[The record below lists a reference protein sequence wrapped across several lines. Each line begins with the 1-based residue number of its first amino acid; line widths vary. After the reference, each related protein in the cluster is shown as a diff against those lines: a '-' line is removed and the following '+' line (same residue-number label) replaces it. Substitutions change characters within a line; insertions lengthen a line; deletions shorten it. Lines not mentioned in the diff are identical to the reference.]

1 MRLTLGRYLALLGLL
16 IGAGTLLTQFA
27 LTMSLSQ
34 ANGRTVLG
42 SAIFFFSFFTIL
54 SNLLA
59 TFCFAAFVFPGCR
72 YVALFRSPKVATAI
86 ALYMLVVAAIY
97 IAILEG
103 LWAPQGLMRVLDTLL
118 HYVMPAL
125 FLVFWGAFVPKGGTA
140 YGDIPGFLAFPAL
153 YGAYVMIRGALTG
166 DYPYPILDAGTLG
179 YPAALANMAAI
190 LALFLILGLAFI
202 AVDRWAG
209 KRAGTAS
216 SL

>member
-1 MRLTLGRYLALLGLL
+1 MRPTLGRYLALLGLL
-16 IGAGTLLTQFA
+16 IGAGTLLAQFA

-42 SAIFFFSFFTIL
+42 SVIFFFSFFTIL

-59 TFCFAAFVFPGCR
+59 ASCFAAFAFPGCR
-72 YVALFRSPKVATAI
+72 HVAVFRAPKVATAI

-125 FLVFWGAFVPKGGTA
+125 FLVFWVAFVPKGGTA
-140 YGDIPGFLAFPAL
+140 YADIPGFLAFPAL

-216 SL
+216 SV

>member
-1 MRLTLGRYLALLGLL
+1 MRPALGRYLALPGLL

-34 ANGRTVLG
+34 SAGRTVL
-42 SAIFFFSFFTIL
+42 SSVIFFFSFFTIL

-59 TFCFAAFVFPGCR
+59 TCCFAAFAFPGCR
-72 YVALFRSPKVATAI
+72 HVAVFRSPKVVTAI
-86 ALYMLVVAAIY
+86 ALYMLVVAVIY

-125 FLVFWGAFVPKGGTA
+125 FLVFWAAFVPKGNTTYA
-140 YGDIPGFLAFPAL
+140 DIPGFLAFPAI

-166 DYPYPILDAGTLG
+166 EYPYPILDAGTLG
-179 YPAALANMAAI
+179 YSAALANMAAI

-202 AVDRWAG
+202 AVDRRAG
-209 KRAGTAS
+209 KWAGTAS
-216 SL
+216 SR

>member
-1 MRLTLGRYLALLGLL
+1 MRPTLGRALALLGVL
-16 IGAGTLLTQFA
+16 ISTGTLLTQFA
-27 LTMSLSQ
+27 VTMSLSQ

-42 SAIFFFSFFTIL
+42 SVIFFFSFFTIL

-59 TFCFAAFVFPGCR
+59 TFCFAAVAFPGCR
-72 YVALFRSPKVATAI
+72 HVAVFRSPKVVTAV
-86 ALYMLVVAAIY
+86 ALYMLVVAAVY

-125 FLVFWGAFVPKGGTA
+125 FLIFWGAFVPKGATA
-140 YGDIPGFLAFPAL
+140 YADIPSFLAFPVI

-166 DYPYPILDAGTLG
+166 DYPYPILNAETLG
-179 YPAALANMAAI
+179 YPVALANMAAI

-202 AVDRWAG
+202 ACDRWAG
-209 KRAGTAS
+209 KRDGTAS
-216 SL
+216 SR